1 MLLGGFGVTKA
12 ATMMIRLRVIPA
24 LLIINTVFASRGLSW
39 GRAVS
44 VSSGPDG
51 TAQITLG
58 GGRILTIPKERGQVG
73 ISDAQIASDG
83 AVGWLA
89 DYSVDGV
96 SYPIAGTLVVWR
108 AGKPIRRF
116 RTDQTFYS
124 WAFYA
129 QGKQVAYHTGPL
141 HGEQKSHCELRDVA
155 SGRKINVWAGDL
167 DSGTSRPIWTE
178 GLNH

>member
-1 MLLGGFGVTKA
+1 V
-12 ATMMIRLRVIPA
+12 LRKEAITAMRPRAMPA
-24 LLIINTVFASRGLSW
+24 LLIVNAIFASLGLLRGQAV
-39 GRAVS
+39 AVS
-44 VSSGPDG
+44 PRPDG

-73 ISDAQIASDG
+73 ISDARIAFDG

-89 DYSVDGV
+89 EYRVDGV
-96 SYPIAGTLVVWR
+96 SYPIAGMLVVWR

-116 RTDQTFYS
+116 QTEQTFYS

-129 QGKQVAYHTGPL
+129 QGRQVVYHTGPL
-141 HGEQKSHCELRDVA
+141 HGEQKSYCELRDVA
-155 SGRKINVWAGDL
+155 SGRRIAVWSGDL
-167 DSGTSRPIWTE
+167 DSGASRPIWTE